1 MGLPHHVSA
10 KHRHMS
16 MTERAAQFSPFAALN
31 GYEDAVSE
39 TARLTDG
46 RPDLDEYERDAIDRK
61 LREIMESDED
71 LPVTLTYFRPDA
83 KNAGGAYLTL
93 NGKVSDIDEV
103 GRIVIMESGARIPV
117 TDPTRDRYRVSVTQ
131 SLRIRKTSILY
142 DNSGTV
148 HERRRFVE
156 CCVRARF
163 RHPGVCRC
171 ICRLSHR
178 KSGRAF
184 FQPEQYRPHGQ
195 ALRAVFPFLSLNE
208 HRKPPCTG
216 VILS

>member
-1 MGLPHHVSA
+1 MSEERKTSGKYNSIMGLPHHVSA

-39 TARLTDG
+39 TARLTDE

-71 LPVTLTYFRPDA
+71 LPVTLTYFRPDV
-83 KNAGGAYLTL
+83 KKSGGAYLTL

-117 TDPTRDRYRVSVTQ
+117 TD
-131 SLRIRKTSILY
+131 IL
-142 DNSGTV
+142 
-148 HERRRFVE
+148 
-156 CCVRARF
+156 
-163 RHPGVCRC
+163 
-171 ICRLSHR
+171 
-178 KSGRAF
+178 
-184 FQPEQYRPHGQ
+184 
-195 ALRAVFPFLSLNE
+195 
-208 HRKPPCTG
+208 
-216 VILS
+216 VIDIG

>member
-1 MGLPHHVSA
+1 MSEERKTSGKYNSIMGLPHHVSA

-83 KNAGGAYLTL
+83 KKSGGAYLTL
-93 NGKVSDIDEV
+93 SGKVSDIDEV
-103 GRIVIMESGARIPV
+103 RRIVIMESGARIPV
-117 TDPTRDRYRVSVTQ
+117 TD
-131 SLRIRKTSILY
+131 ILGI
-142 DNSGTV
+142 DIG
-148 HERRRFVE
+148 
-156 CCVRARF
+156 
-163 RHPGVCRC
+163 
-171 ICRLSHR
+171 
-178 KSGRAF
+178 
-184 FQPEQYRPHGQ
+184 
-195 ALRAVFPFLSLNE
+195 
-208 HRKPPCTG
+208 
-216 VILS
+216 

>member
-1 MGLPHHVSA
+1 MSEERKMSGKYDSIIGLPHHVSA
-10 KHRHMS
+10 KHKHMS

-83 KNAGGAYLTL
+83 KKSGGAYLTL

-117 TDPTRDRYRVSVTQ
+117 TD
-131 SLRIRKTSILY
+131 IL
-142 DNSGTV
+142 
-148 HERRRFVE
+148 
-156 CCVRARF
+156 
-163 RHPGVCRC
+163 
-171 ICRLSHR
+171 
-178 KSGRAF
+178 
-184 FQPEQYRPHGQ
+184 
-195 ALRAVFPFLSLNE
+195 
-208 HRKPPCTG
+208 
-216 VILS
+216 VIDIG

>member
-1 MGLPHHVSA
+1 MSEERKTSGKYNSIMGLPHHVSA

-83 KNAGGAYLTL
+83 KKSGGAYLTL
-93 NGKVSDIDEV
+93 NGMVSDIDEV
-103 GRIVIMESGARIPV
+103 GRVVIMESGARIPV
-117 TDPTRDRYRVSVTQ
+117 TD
-131 SLRIRKTSILY
+131 ILGI
-142 DNSGTV
+142 DIG
-148 HERRRFVE
+148 
-156 CCVRARF
+156 
-163 RHPGVCRC
+163 
-171 ICRLSHR
+171 
-178 KSGRAF
+178 
-184 FQPEQYRPHGQ
+184 
-195 ALRAVFPFLSLNE
+195 
-208 HRKPPCTG
+208 
-216 VILS
+216 

>member
-1 MGLPHHVSA
+1 MSEERKTSGKYNSIMGLPHHISA
-10 KHRHMS
+10 KHKQMS

-83 KNAGGAYLTL
+83 KKSGGAYLTL

-103 GRIVIMESGARIPV
+103 GRVVIMESGARIPV
-117 TDPTRDRYRVSVTQ
+117 TD
-131 SLRIRKTSILY
+131 IL
-142 DNSGTV
+142 
-148 HERRRFVE
+148 
-156 CCVRARF
+156 
-163 RHPGVCRC
+163 
-171 ICRLSHR
+171 
-178 KSGRAF
+178 
-184 FQPEQYRPHGQ
+184 
-195 ALRAVFPFLSLNE
+195 
-208 HRKPPCTG
+208 
-216 VILS
+216 VIDIG

>member
-1 MGLPHHVSA
+1 MSEERKTSGKYNSIMGLPHHVSA

-83 KNAGGAYLTL
+83 KKSGGAYLTL
-93 NGKVSDIDEV
+93 SGKVSDIDEV

-117 TDPTRDRYRVSVTQ
+117 TD
-131 SLRIRKTSILY
+131 IL
-142 DNSGTV
+142 
-148 HERRRFVE
+148 
-156 CCVRARF
+156 
-163 RHPGVCRC
+163 
-171 ICRLSHR
+171 
-178 KSGRAF
+178 
-184 FQPEQYRPHGQ
+184 
-195 ALRAVFPFLSLNE
+195 
-208 HRKPPCTG
+208 
-216 VILS
+216 VIDIG

>member
-1 MGLPHHVSA
+1 MSEERKTSGKYNSIMGLPHHVSA
-10 KHRHMS
+10 KHRHML

-83 KNAGGAYLTL
+83 KKSGGAYLTL
-93 NGKVSDIDEV
+93 SGKVSDIDEV

-117 TDPTRDRYRVSVTQ
+117 TD
-131 SLRIRKTSILY
+131 IL
-142 DNSGTV
+142 
-148 HERRRFVE
+148 
-156 CCVRARF
+156 
-163 RHPGVCRC
+163 
-171 ICRLSHR
+171 
-178 KSGRAF
+178 
-184 FQPEQYRPHGQ
+184 
-195 ALRAVFPFLSLNE
+195 
-208 HRKPPCTG
+208 
-216 VILS
+216 VIDIG

>member
-1 MGLPHHVSA
+1 MQEAMLGIRERFGKNAILRGMNLEEGRDREGQKQPDRRSQSVSEERKTSGKYNSIMGLPHHVSA

-83 KNAGGAYLTL
+83 KKSAGG
-93 NGKVSDIDEV
+93 
-103 GRIVIMESGARIPV
+103 
-117 TDPTRDRYRVSVTQ
+117 
-131 SLRIRKTSILY
+131 
-142 DNSGTV
+142 
-148 HERRRFVE
+148 
-156 CCVRARF
+156 
-163 RHPGVCRC
+163 C
-171 ICRLSHR
+171 I
-178 KSGRAF
+178 
-184 FQPEQYRPHGQ
+184 
-195 ALRAVFPFLSLNE
+195 
-208 HRKPPCTG
+208 
-216 VILS
+216 

>member
-1 MGLPHHVSA
+1 MREERKTSGKYNSIMGLPHHVSA

-83 KNAGGAYLTL
+83 KKSGGAYLTL
-93 NGKVSDIDEV
+93 SGKVSDIDEV

-117 TDPTRDRYRVSVTQ
+117 TD
-131 SLRIRKTSILY
+131 IL
-142 DNSGTV
+142 
-148 HERRRFVE
+148 
-156 CCVRARF
+156 
-163 RHPGVCRC
+163 
-171 ICRLSHR
+171 
-178 KSGRAF
+178 
-184 FQPEQYRPHGQ
+184 
-195 ALRAVFPFLSLNE
+195 
-208 HRKPPCTG
+208 
-216 VILS
+216 VIDIG

>member
-1 MGLPHHVSA
+1 MSEERKTSGKYNSIMGLPHHVSA

-71 LPVTLTYFRPDA
+71 LPVTLTYFRPDV
-83 KNAGGAYLTL
+83 KKSGGAYLTL

-103 GRIVIMESGARIPV
+103 GRVVIMESGARIPV
-117 TDPTRDRYRVSVTQ
+117 TD
-131 SLRIRKTSILY
+131 IL
-142 DNSGTV
+142 
-148 HERRRFVE
+148 
-156 CCVRARF
+156 
-163 RHPGVCRC
+163 
-171 ICRLSHR
+171 
-178 KSGRAF
+178 
-184 FQPEQYRPHGQ
+184 
-195 ALRAVFPFLSLNE
+195 
-208 HRKPPCTG
+208 
-216 VILS
+216 VIDIG

>member
-1 MGLPHHVSA
+1 MREERKTSGKYNSIMGLPHHVSA

-83 KNAGGAYLTL
+83 KKSGGAYLTL
-93 NGKVSDIDEV
+93 SGKVSDIDEV
-103 GRIVIMESGARIPV
+103 GRVVIMESGARIPV
-117 TDPTRDRYRVSVTQ
+117 TD
-131 SLRIRKTSILY
+131 IL
-142 DNSGTV
+142 
-148 HERRRFVE
+148 
-156 CCVRARF
+156 
-163 RHPGVCRC
+163 
-171 ICRLSHR
+171 
-178 KSGRAF
+178 
-184 FQPEQYRPHGQ
+184 
-195 ALRAVFPFLSLNE
+195 
-208 HRKPPCTG
+208 
-216 VILS
+216 VIDIG

>member
-1 MGLPHHVSA
+1 MSEERKTSGKYNNIMGLPHHVSA

-83 KNAGGAYLTL
+83 KKSGGAYLTL
-93 NGKVSDIDEV
+93 SGKVSDIDEV
-103 GRIVIMESGARIPV
+103 GRVVIMESGARIPV
-117 TDPTRDRYRVSVTQ
+117 TD
-131 SLRIRKTSILY
+131 IL
-142 DNSGTV
+142 
-148 HERRRFVE
+148 
-156 CCVRARF
+156 
-163 RHPGVCRC
+163 
-171 ICRLSHR
+171 
-178 KSGRAF
+178 
-184 FQPEQYRPHGQ
+184 
-195 ALRAVFPFLSLNE
+195 
-208 HRKPPCTG
+208 
-216 VILS
+216 VIDIG

>member
-1 MGLPHHVSA
+1 MSEERKTSGKYDGIMGLPHHVSA

-83 KNAGGAYLTL
+83 KKSGGAYLTL
-93 NGKVSDIDEV
+93 SGKVSDIDEV
-103 GRIVIMESGARIPV
+103 GRVVIMESGARIPV
-117 TDPTRDRYRVSVTQ
+117 TD
-131 SLRIRKTSILY
+131 IL
-142 DNSGTV
+142 
-148 HERRRFVE
+148 
-156 CCVRARF
+156 
-163 RHPGVCRC
+163 
-171 ICRLSHR
+171 
-178 KSGRAF
+178 
-184 FQPEQYRPHGQ
+184 
-195 ALRAVFPFLSLNE
+195 
-208 HRKPPCTG
+208 
-216 VILS
+216 VIDIG

>member
-1 MGLPHHVSA
+1 MRSQSVSEERKTSGKYNNIMGLPHHVSA

-83 KNAGGAYLTL
+83 KKSGGAYLTL
-93 NGKVSDIDEV
+93 SGKVSDIDEV
-103 GRIVIMESGARIPV
+103 GRVVIMESGARIPV
-117 TDPTRDRYRVSVTQ
+117 TD
-131 SLRIRKTSILY
+131 IL
-142 DNSGTV
+142 
-148 HERRRFVE
+148 
-156 CCVRARF
+156 
-163 RHPGVCRC
+163 
-171 ICRLSHR
+171 
-178 KSGRAF
+178 
-184 FQPEQYRPHGQ
+184 
-195 ALRAVFPFLSLNE
+195 
-208 HRKPPCTG
+208 
-216 VILS
+216 VIDIG

>member
-1 MGLPHHVSA
+1 MSEERKTSGKYNSIMGLPHHVSA

-71 LPVTLTYFRPDA
+71 LPVMLTYFRPDA
-83 KNAGGAYLTL
+83 KKSGGAYLTL

-117 TDPTRDRYRVSVTQ
+117 TD
-131 SLRIRKTSILY
+131 IL
-142 DNSGTV
+142 
-148 HERRRFVE
+148 
-156 CCVRARF
+156 
-163 RHPGVCRC
+163 
-171 ICRLSHR
+171 
-178 KSGRAF
+178 
-184 FQPEQYRPHGQ
+184 
-195 ALRAVFPFLSLNE
+195 
-208 HRKPPCTG
+208 
-216 VILS
+216 VIDIG

>member
-1 MGLPHHVSA
+1 MSEERKTSGKYNSIMGLPHHVSA

-83 KNAGGAYLTL
+83 KKSGGAYLTL
-93 NGKVSDIDEV
+93 SGKVSDIDEV

-117 TDPTRDRYRVSVTQ
+117 TD
-131 SLRIRKTSILY
+131 ILGI
-142 DNSGTV
+142 DIG
-148 HERRRFVE
+148 
-156 CCVRARF
+156 
-163 RHPGVCRC
+163 
-171 ICRLSHR
+171 
-178 KSGRAF
+178 
-184 FQPEQYRPHGQ
+184 
-195 ALRAVFPFLSLNE
+195 
-208 HRKPPCTG
+208 
-216 VILS
+216 

>member
-1 MGLPHHVSA
+1 MSEERKTSGKYDCIMGLPHHVSA

-83 KNAGGAYLTL
+83 KKSGGAYLTL
-93 NGKVSDIDEV
+93 SGKVSDIDEV
-103 GRIVIMESGARIPV
+103 GRVVIMESGARIPV
-117 TDPTRDRYRVSVTQ
+117 TD
-131 SLRIRKTSILY
+131 IL
-142 DNSGTV
+142 
-148 HERRRFVE
+148 
-156 CCVRARF
+156 
-163 RHPGVCRC
+163 
-171 ICRLSHR
+171 
-178 KSGRAF
+178 
-184 FQPEQYRPHGQ
+184 
-195 ALRAVFPFLSLNE
+195 
-208 HRKPPCTG
+208 
-216 VILS
+216 VIDIG

>member
-1 MGLPHHVSA
+1 MSEEIKTSGKYNSIMGLPHHVSA

-83 KNAGGAYLTL
+83 KKSGGAYLTL
-93 NGKVSDIDEV
+93 SGKVSDIDEV

-117 TDPTRDRYRVSVTQ
+117 TD
-131 SLRIRKTSILY
+131 IL
-142 DNSGTV
+142 
-148 HERRRFVE
+148 
-156 CCVRARF
+156 
-163 RHPGVCRC
+163 
-171 ICRLSHR
+171 
-178 KSGRAF
+178 
-184 FQPEQYRPHGQ
+184 
-195 ALRAVFPFLSLNE
+195 
-208 HRKPPCTG
+208 
-216 VILS
+216 VIDIG

>member
-1 MGLPHHVSA
+1 MSEERKTYGKYNSIMGLPHHVSA

-83 KNAGGAYLTL
+83 KKSGGAYLTL
-93 NGKVSDIDEV
+93 SGKVSDIDEV
-103 GRIVIMESGARIPV
+103 GRVVIMESGARIPV
-117 TDPTRDRYRVSVTQ
+117 TD
-131 SLRIRKTSILY
+131 IL
-142 DNSGTV
+142 
-148 HERRRFVE
+148 
-156 CCVRARF
+156 
-163 RHPGVCRC
+163 
-171 ICRLSHR
+171 
-178 KSGRAF
+178 
-184 FQPEQYRPHGQ
+184 
-195 ALRAVFPFLSLNE
+195 
-208 HRKPPCTG
+208 
-216 VILS
+216 VIDIG

>member
-1 MGLPHHVSA
+1 MSEDRKTSGKYNSIMGLPHHVSA

-46 RPDLDEYERDAIDRK
+46 KPDLDEYEREAIDRK

-83 KNAGGAYLTL
+83 KKSGGAYLTL
-93 NGKVSDIDEV
+93 SGKVSDIDEV

-117 TDPTRDRYRVSVTQ
+117 TD
-131 SLRIRKTSILY
+131 IL
-142 DNSGTV
+142 
-148 HERRRFVE
+148 
-156 CCVRARF
+156 
-163 RHPGVCRC
+163 
-171 ICRLSHR
+171 
-178 KSGRAF
+178 
-184 FQPEQYRPHGQ
+184 
-195 ALRAVFPFLSLNE
+195 
-208 HRKPPCTG
+208 
-216 VILS
+216 VIDIG

>member
-1 MGLPHHVSA
+1 MSEERKTSGKYNSIMGLPHHVSA

-83 KNAGGAYLTL
+83 KKSGGAYLTL
-93 NGKVSDIDEV
+93 SGKVSDIDEV
-103 GRIVIMESGARIPV
+103 GRVVIMESGARIPV
-117 TDPTRDRYRVSVTQ
+117 TD
-131 SLRIRKTSILY
+131 ILGI
-142 DNSGTV
+142 DIG
-148 HERRRFVE
+148 
-156 CCVRARF
+156 
-163 RHPGVCRC
+163 
-171 ICRLSHR
+171 
-178 KSGRAF
+178 
-184 FQPEQYRPHGQ
+184 
-195 ALRAVFPFLSLNE
+195 
-208 HRKPPCTG
+208 
-216 VILS
+216 

>member
-1 MGLPHHVSA
+1 MSEERKTSGKYNSIMGLPHHVSA

-71 LPVTLTYFRPDA
+71 LPVTLIYFRPDG
-83 KNAGGAYLTL
+83 KKSGGAYLTL

-117 TDPTRDRYRVSVTQ
+117 TD
-131 SLRIRKTSILY
+131 IL
-142 DNSGTV
+142 
-148 HERRRFVE
+148 
-156 CCVRARF
+156 
-163 RHPGVCRC
+163 
-171 ICRLSHR
+171 
-178 KSGRAF
+178 
-184 FQPEQYRPHGQ
+184 
-195 ALRAVFPFLSLNE
+195 
-208 HRKPPCTG
+208 
-216 VILS
+216 VIDIG

>member
-1 MGLPHHVSA
+1 MSEERKTSGKYNSIMGLPHHVSA

-83 KNAGGAYLTL
+83 KKSGGAYLTL
-93 NGKVSDIDEV
+93 SGKVSDIDEV
-103 GRIVIMESGARIPV
+103 GRVVIMESGARIPV
-117 TDPTRDRYRVSVTQ
+117 TD
-131 SLRIRKTSILY
+131 IL
-142 DNSGTV
+142 
-148 HERRRFVE
+148 
-156 CCVRARF
+156 
-163 RHPGVCRC
+163 
-171 ICRLSHR
+171 
-178 KSGRAF
+178 
-184 FQPEQYRPHGQ
+184 
-195 ALRAVFPFLSLNE
+195 
-208 HRKPPCTG
+208 
-216 VILS
+216 VIDIG

>member
-1 MGLPHHVSA
+1 MSEERKTSGKYNSIMGLPHHVSA

-61 LREIMESDED
+61 LREIVESDED

-83 KNAGGAYLTL
+83 KKSGGAYLTL

-117 TDPTRDRYRVSVTQ
+117 TD
-131 SLRIRKTSILY
+131 IL
-142 DNSGTV
+142 
-148 HERRRFVE
+148 
-156 CCVRARF
+156 
-163 RHPGVCRC
+163 
-171 ICRLSHR
+171 
-178 KSGRAF
+178 
-184 FQPEQYRPHGQ
+184 
-195 ALRAVFPFLSLNE
+195 
-208 HRKPPCTG
+208 
-216 VILS
+216 VIDIG

>member
-1 MGLPHHVSA
+1 MSEERKTSGKYNSIMGLPHHVSA

-71 LPVTLTYFRPDA
+71 FPVTLTYFRPDA
-83 KNAGGAYLTL
+83 KKSGGAYLTL

-117 TDPTRDRYRVSVTQ
+117 TD
-131 SLRIRKTSILY
+131 IL
-142 DNSGTV
+142 
-148 HERRRFVE
+148 
-156 CCVRARF
+156 
-163 RHPGVCRC
+163 
-171 ICRLSHR
+171 
-178 KSGRAF
+178 
-184 FQPEQYRPHGQ
+184 
-195 ALRAVFPFLSLNE
+195 
-208 HRKPPCTG
+208 
-216 VILS
+216 VIDIG